1 MTAPILTLSKISK
14 RFGAIVIADGI
25 DLALTEGEALGI
37 IGPNGAGK
45 TTLFGIMTGTIA
57 PDAGRV
63 LFDGQDI
70 TRASPEKRCRMG
82 IARSFQIPQ
91 PFGGMTVFE
100 NLVVAAAF
108 GSNKRERD
116 VYAHCAALLERCA
129 LTDKANRQAGSL
141 TLLDRKRLELAR
153 ALATEPRV
161 LLLDEVAG
169 GLIEHETAALVA
181 LVKDVRASGV
191 SIIWIEHVV
200 HALVAAVDRLV
211 VLHGGALIAEG
222 LPADVIRRPQVA
234 EIYMG
239 MEELGLEVD
248 A

>member
-1 MTAPILTLSKISK
+1 MLSLRGLTR
-14 RFGAIVIADGI
+14 RFGGLTAVDTI
-25 DLALTEGEALGI
+25 DLDLAKGELISI

-45 TTLFGIMTGTIA
+45 TTLFGMITGTVA
-57 PDAGRV
+57 PDSGRV
-63 LFDGQDI
+63 LFDGRDV
-70 TRASPEKRCRMG
+70 TRETPERRCRAG

-108 GSNKRERD
+108 GGGKRERD
-116 VYAHCAALLERCA
+116 VYAACAELLDRCGLA
-129 LTDKANRQAGSL
+129 EKANRPAASL

-153 ALATEPRV
+153 ALATGPRV

-169 GLIEHETAALVA
+169 GLVEHETAALVE
-181 LVKDVRASGV
+181 LVKQVRASGV
-191 SIIWIEHVV
+191 SIVWIEHIV
-200 HALVAAVDRLV
+200 HALIAAVDRLV

-222 LPADVIRRPQVA
+222 NPAEVIRRPQVA

-239 MEELGLEVD
+239 IEAD